1 MDKKCIFA
9 SLLTLPYIKKMR
21 DEKDIIAELNE
32 YSSLVNF
39 LNVLIYLTEKNLN
52 CSVNDLSNRNFRD
65 LLNENELAFLFG
77 LWMKNRHKKNP
88 SKGNTRTIA
97 DKVHC
102 LMDEYHLTFLKYFPK
117 PGKFK
122 DFHVKFRTNPESVK
136 ETIFYGPT
144 GAYDYQFLN
153 FLETKYSK
161 DKLWLIENKN
171 FNPKDAK
178 SLYINLKSI
187 FNYKLNA
194 KKIGENHIELYSF
207 KFNNFLF
214 QRNPN
219 FVKILDSFSS
229 YETEILNQDFNDIG
243 DLNQFKIKPVIKT
256 KDSYIIPLPYLLSE
270 AIYDSPFYWMI
281 DDEKY
286 RSKAL
291 KNRGD
296 IAEYIVKEILSR
308 KIETKFIFSGVE
320 VKKVKTKTLTDL
332 DVCIVKDN
340 KMLIFQVKSKRL
352 SQLSKN
358 GDINSF
364 QKDFK
369 LAVQDAHKQATLPY
383 DLILNNECYFQLK
396 ENRQK
401 IEFGKIDEIY
411 SACVVLDSY
420 PSITT
425 HTRLFFHDEKDITP
439 ITMSIFDL
447 EILVK
452 YLESFE
458 KLFDYLKK
466 RTINSKYLIANRE
479 LDYLSAYLKN
489 LLNRKANSDVISFDP
504 SFAQFFDSDYY
515 YPLMRKYE
523 NKFPEQIKDI
533 GRNDFCFCGSGVKFK
548 KCCYNNVW

>member
-1 MDKKCIFA
+1 
-9 SLLTLPYIKKMR
+9 MR
-21 DEKDIIAELNE
+21 NEKDIIAELNE
-32 YSSLVNF
+32 YSSLVDF
-39 LNVLIYLTEKNLN
+39 LNVLIYLVEKNLN
-52 CSVNDLSNRNFRD
+52 CSVDELSNQNFRE

-77 LWMKNRHKKNP
+77 LWIKNRHKKKPN
-88 SKGNTRTIA
+88 KNNTIAIA
-97 DKVHC
+97 DKVHN

-117 PGKFK
+117 PEKFENY
-122 DFHVKFRTNPESVK
+122 HIEFRTNPESVK
-136 ETIFYGPT
+136 ETIFYAPS

-178 SLYINLKSI
+178 NLYINLKSI
-187 FNYKLNA
+187 LNYKLNT
-194 KKIGENHIELYSF
+194 KEFRENRIGLYSL
-207 KFNNFLF
+207 KFNNFIF
-214 QRNPN
+214 KKNPN
-219 FVKILDSFSS
+219 FIKILDSFSS

-243 DLNQFKIKPVIKT
+243 DLNHFRIKPVIKT

-281 DDEKY
+281 DNTEY
-286 RSKAL
+286 RSKAQ

-296 IAEYIVKEILSR
+296 IAEHIVNEILSR
-308 KIETKFIFSGVE
+308 KIKPEFIFSEVE
-320 VKKVKTKTLTDL
+320 VKRVRTKTLTDL
-332 DVCIVKDN
+332 DICIVKDN

-352 SQLSKN
+352 SQLSKKGN
-358 GDINSF
+358 IDSF

-369 LAVQDAHKQATLPY
+369 LAVQDAHKQATSPY

-396 ENRQK
+396 ENSEK

-420 PSITT
+420 PSITS

-447 EILVK
+447 EIIVK
-452 YLESFE
+452 YLGNFE
-458 KLFDYLKK
+458 KLFDYFKK
-466 RTINSKYLIANRE
+466 RTINSKYFIANSE
-479 LDYLSAYLKN
+479 LDYLNAYLKN
-489 LLNRKANSDVISFDP
+489 MLDRKANSDIMSFDP
-504 SFAQFFDSDYY
+504 SFAQFFDSNYY
-515 YPLMRKYE
+515 YPLMIEYE

-533 GRNDFCFCGSGVKFK
+533 GRNDFCFCGSGIKFK
-548 KCCYNNVW
+548 KCCLNNVW